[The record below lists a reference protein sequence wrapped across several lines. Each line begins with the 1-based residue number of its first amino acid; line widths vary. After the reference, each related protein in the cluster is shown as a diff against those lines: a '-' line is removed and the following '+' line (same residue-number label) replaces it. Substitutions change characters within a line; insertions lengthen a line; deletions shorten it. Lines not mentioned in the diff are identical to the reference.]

1 KKTAFLQALVI
12 VILLTASWFLSLT
25 RKRSVD
31 APVSEE
37 PASPTPTPIEE
48 SLPDETP
55 AEPEVV
61 EQVAADE
68 PAPAGTTV
76 SNLGAVPP
84 LWVDWINYLQQ
95 QSTPEDLRNAIMAM
109 REAVFSMEQADASA
123 RLIEL
128 IISRVDIPTGMA
140 FQVGP
145 GGNLEGGPSL
155 QVLLADWLGQI
166 DPERAAGLARLALT
180 GGGTGLGQDLYVI
193 HMRNFARGTPD
204 GEDRGNFLKGHFR
217 ILLGHQP
224 WIDDPGSAFA
234 EAMDVAV
241 YLEDPLLV
249 PEIASLTT
257 GDKAPRLRHASS
269 LALERMIDQAPVDAI
284 SQLLSSPEGQ
294 AMNPSARAG
303 FVARLDPV
311 TPAGQALLKDY
322 LVSPQTSREE
332 AERFLA
338 HFPNMNQSLSHNL
351 LSTNFSNT
359 ESTGHMERLQ
369 RALETVRKWEA
380 DPDLAELGDSLNVA
394 ATRLSAQVS
403 PLPQP

>member
-1 KKTAFLQALVI
+1 MKKTAFLQALI
-12 VILLTASWFLSLT
+12 LVILLTASWFLFLN
-25 RKRSVD
+25 RDRSEDSPISEETPSPEV
-31 APVSEE
+31 APV
-37 PASPTPTPIEE
+37 EE
-48 SLPDETP
+48 SIPENTAAAPQVDEPSP
-55 AEPEVV
+55 AEEA
-61 EQVAADE
+61 ESIAI
-68 PAPAGTTV
+68 T
-76 SNLGAVPP
+76 NLQATPP
-84 LWVDWINYLQQ
+84 LWVDWMNYLQQ
-95 QSTPEDLRNAIMAM
+95 QSSPEDMRNAILAM
-109 REAVFSMEQADASA
+109 RSAVFSMEQADASA

-128 IISRVDIPTGMA
+128 IISRVDLPTGMA

-180 GGGTGLGQDLYVI
+180 GGGTDLGQDLYVI
-193 HMRNFARGTPD
+193 HMRNFARGNPGSD
-204 GEDRGNFLKGHFR
+204 ESLIFLKGHFK

-224 WIDDPGSAFA
+224 WIDDPGSAMA

-249 PEIASLTT
+249 PEIAKLTSEEQ
-257 GDKAPRLRHASS
+257 APRLRHASS
-269 LALERMIDQAPVDAI
+269 LALERMVDQAPVAAI

-294 AMNPSARAG
+294 AMKPSARAG
-303 FVARLDPV
+303 LVARLDPV
-311 TPAGQALLKDY
+311 SPEGQALLKDY
-322 LVSPQTSREE
+322 LASAQTSREE

-369 RALETVRKWEA
+369 RALDTIRGWEA
-380 DPDLAELGDSLNVA
+380 DPDLSALADPLKEA
-394 ATRLSAQVS
+394 ATRLSGQVS
-403 PLPQP
+403 PTP